1 MITKTRPSE
10 AVTSVVKEE
19 SRLNWERIAKG
30 AVQLA
35 FAITTMIAAHSL
47 YIFVWRTMTG
57 H

>member
-10 AVTSVVKEE
+10 TVTPVVKEE
-19 SRLNWERIAKG
+19 ARLDWERIAKG

-35 FAITTMIAAHSL
+35 FIIATMIAAHSL
-47 YIFVWRTMTG
+47 YLFVWRTMTG